1 MLEKSS
7 KLTSNMCINIF
18 VLKIFFTRI
27 FAVILLEGKIQ
38 NSCKFSTVSFQLLN
52 IRNIFLIFLKHCS
65 FVIQNKT
72 NPKLC

>member
-18 VLKIFFTRI
+18 VLKIFFYKDFCCYCSWRENTE
-27 FAVILLEGKIQ
+27 FLQIQ
-38 NSCKFSTVSFQLLN
+38 YCVLPASQYTQYFSNF
-52 IRNIFLIFLKHCS
+52 FKHCS
-65 FVIQNKT
+65 FVKQNKT